1 MGEGITIS
9 DHGNGETVIEE
20 GITISD
26 HGNGET
32 VIEVREGSCQ
42 LFKSPEILKFFLIF
56 LFLTFAL
63 LPSAF
68 VVSII
73 IIILFLLIPKLF
85 CRKVIIA
92 FTPSGEKYC
101 EISTKS
107 YFQIGGYLRFM
118 FASQSGT
125 CAYGAIAFYETK
137 GQGKFIITIP
147 CTDSKKIR
155 IWITYYPETLTKII
169 NKILLLKKSESVAK
183 SEVREDA
190 VLNAENNYSTSIID
204 LLSMIN
210 PASCGIVRK
219 NNHLIFDNKKSY
231 VFNTFWHILG
241 GTLLIS
247 SGLWILAG
255 IAGISKSL
263 GILIPPEPELSI
275 GGSIGYSLVLIYFTL
290 ATALVFRGVYI
301 IVKRLITAVLYQMV
315 WFDNISQVI
324 TLEEQFPIYKSTQKY
339 FWEKAELLIAKPQNA
354 EDYLKDKKVLVLT
367 LQKAGQP
374 ARRVELFKHQ
384 NEEYI
389 QQLRDYILEFHRE
402 QDTDIS
408 DTIR

>member
-1 MGEGITIS
+1 MG
-9 DHGNGETVIEE
+9 E

-42 LFKSPEILKFFLIF
+42 LFESALEILKFFLIF

-73 IIILFLLIPKLF
+73 ILFLLIPKLF
-85 CRKVIIA
+85 CHKVIIA
-92 FTPSGEKYC
+92 FTPSGEEYC

-155 IWITYYPETLTKII
+155 IWITYDSEIYPETLKEII
-169 NKILLLKKSESVAK
+169 YKTLLLKESESVAK
-183 SEVREDA
+183 SEVKEDTA
-190 VLNAENNYSTSIID
+190 LNYSTSIID

-210 PASCGIVRK
+210 PASCIIVRK

-231 VFNTFWHILG
+231 VFNTFWHFLG

-247 SGLWILAG
+247 LGLWIL
-255 IAGISKSL
+255 AGISKSL

-275 GGSIGYSLVLIYFTL
+275 VSSIGYSLVLICFTL

-339 FWEKAELLIAKPQNA
+339 FWEKAELLIEKSQNY

>member
-9 DHGNGETVIEE
+9 DR
-20 GITISD
+20 
-26 HGNGET
+26 GNGET
-32 VIEVREGSCQ
+32 VIEVREALWQ
-42 LFKSPEILKFFLIF
+42 LFESIPEILTFFLIF
-56 LFLTFAL
+56 LLPTFFFL
-63 LPSAF
+63 PIAF
-68 VVSII
+68 VVST
-73 IIILFLLIPKLF
+73 IILFLLIPKLF

-92 FTPSGEKYC
+92 FTPNGEKHC

-107 YFQIGGYLRFM
+107 YFQIGYLKFM
-118 FASQSGT
+118 FANQSGT

-137 GQGKFIITIP
+137 GRGKSTTFIITIP
-147 CTDSKKIR
+147 CADSKKIR

-190 VLNAENNYSTSIID
+190 VLNAENDYSTSIID

-219 NNHLIFDNKKSY
+219 NNHLIFDNKRSHT
-231 VFNTFWHILG
+231 FSTFWHILG

-247 SGLWILAG
+247 LGLWIL
-255 IAGISKSL
+255 AGISKSL

-275 GGSIGYSLVLIYFTL
+275 GSSIGYSLVLICFTL

-339 FWEKAELLIAKPQNA
+339 FWEKAELLIEKSQND

-367 LQKAGQP
+367 LQNAGQP

>member
-9 DHGNGETVIEE
+9 DR
-20 GITISD
+20 
-26 HGNGET
+26 GNGET
-32 VIEVREGSCQ
+32 VIEVREALWQ
-42 LFKSPEILKFFLIF
+42 LFESIPEILTFFLIF
-56 LFLTFAL
+56 LLPTFFFL
-63 LPSAF
+63 PIAF
-68 VVSII
+68 VVST
-73 IIILFLLIPKLF
+73 IILFLLIPKLF

-92 FTPSGEKYC
+92 FTPNGEKHC

-107 YFQIGGYLRFM
+107 YFQIGYLKFM
-118 FASQSGT
+118 FANQSGT

-137 GQGKFIITIP
+137 GRGKSTTFIITIP
-147 CTDSKKIR
+147 CADSKKIR

-190 VLNAENNYSTSIID
+190 VLNAENDYSTSIID

-219 NNHLIFDNKKSY
+219 NNHLIFDNKRSHT
-231 VFNTFWHILG
+231 FSTFWHILG

-247 SGLWILAG
+247 LGLWIL
-255 IAGISKSL
+255 AGISKSL

-275 GGSIGYSLVLIYFTL
+275 GSSIGYSLVLICFTL

-339 FWEKAELLIAKPQNA
+339 FWEKAELLIEKSQND

>member
-9 DHGNGETVIEE
+9 DR
-20 GITISD
+20 
-26 HGNGET
+26 GNGET
-32 VIEVREGSCQ
+32 VIEVREALWQ
-42 LFKSPEILKFFLIF
+42 FLTFFLIF
-56 LFLTFAL
+56 PLPTFAL

-68 VVSII
+68 VVS

-92 FTPSGEKYC
+92 FTPNGEKHC

-137 GQGKFIITIP
+137 GRGKSTTFIITIP
-147 CTDSKKIR
+147 CADSKKIR

-190 VLNAENNYSTSIID
+190 VLNDENNYSTSIID

-219 NNHLIFDNKKSY
+219 NNHLIFDNKRSHT
-231 VFNTFWHILG
+231 FSTFWHILG

-247 SGLWILAG
+247 LGLWIL
-255 IAGISKSL
+255 AGISKSL

-275 GGSIGYSLVLIYFTL
+275 GSSIGYSLVLICFTS

-354 EDYLKDKKVLVLT
+354 EDYLKDKKVLALT

>member
-9 DHGNGETVIEE
+9 DR
-20 GITISD
+20 
-26 HGNGET
+26 GNGET
-32 VIEVREGSCQ
+32 VIEVREALWQ
-42 LFKSPEILKFFLIF
+42 LFESIPEILEFFLIF

-73 IIILFLLIPKLF
+73 ILFLLIPKLF

-92 FTPSGEKYC
+92 FTPNGEKHC

-107 YFQIGGYLRFM
+107 YFQIGYLKFM
-118 FASQSGT
+118 FANQSGT

-137 GQGKFIITIP
+137 GRGKSTTFIITIP
-147 CTDSKKIR
+147 CADSKKIR

-190 VLNAENNYSTSIID
+190 VLNAENDYSTSIID

-219 NNHLIFDNKKSY
+219 NNHLIFDNKRSHT
-231 VFNTFWHILG
+231 FSTFWHILG

-247 SGLWILAG
+247 LGLWIL
-255 IAGISKSL
+255 AGISKSL

-275 GGSIGYSLVLIYFTL
+275 GSSIGYSLVLICFTL

-339 FWEKAELLIAKPQNA
+339 FWEKAELLIEKSQND

>member
-9 DHGNGETVIEE
+9 DR
-20 GITISD
+20 
-26 HGNGET
+26 GNGET
-32 VIEVREGSCQ
+32 VIEVREALWQ
-42 LFKSPEILKFFLIF
+42 LFESIPEILTFFLIF
-56 LFLTFAL
+56 LLPTFFFL
-63 LPSAF
+63 PIAF
-68 VVSII
+68 VVST
-73 IIILFLLIPKLF
+73 IILFLLIPKLF

-92 FTPSGEKYC
+92 FTPNGEKHC

-107 YFQIGGYLRFM
+107 YFQIGYLKFM
-118 FASQSGT
+118 FANQSGT

-147 CTDSKKIR
+147 CADSKKIR

-190 VLNAENNYSTSIID
+190 VLNAENDYSTSIID

-219 NNHLIFDNKKSY
+219 NNHLIFDNKRSHT
-231 VFNTFWHILG
+231 FSTFWHILG

-247 SGLWILAG
+247 LGLWIL
-255 IAGISKSL
+255 AGISKSL

-275 GGSIGYSLVLIYFTL
+275 GSSIGYSLVLICFTL

-339 FWEKAELLIAKPQNA
+339 FWEKAELLIEKSQND

>member
-1 MGEGITIS
+1 MDEAITIS
-9 DHGNGETVIEE
+9 DR
-20 GITISD
+20 
-26 HGNGET
+26 GNGET
-32 VIEVREGSCQ
+32 VIEVREALWQ
-42 LFKSPEILKFFLIF
+42 LSESIPEILTFFLIF
-56 LFLTFAL
+56 LLPTFVFL
-63 LPSAF
+63 PIAF
-68 VVSII
+68 VVST
-73 IIILFLLIPKLF
+73 IILFLLIPKLF

-92 FTPSGEKYC
+92 FTPNGEKHC

-107 YFQIGGYLRFM
+107 YFQIGYLKFM
-118 FASQSGT
+118 FANQSGT

-137 GQGKFIITIP
+137 GRGKSTTFIITIP
-147 CTDSKKIR
+147 CADSKKIR

-190 VLNAENNYSTSIID
+190 VLNAENDYSTSIID

-231 VFNTFWHILG
+231 VFNTFWHLLA

-247 SGLWILAG
+247 LGLWILAG
-255 IAGISKSL
+255 ISKSLAL

-275 GGSIGYSLVLIYFTL
+275 GSSIGYSLVLICFTS

-301 IVKRLITAVLYQMV
+301 IVKRLITGVLYQIV
-315 WFDNISQVI
+315 RFDNISQVI
-324 TLEEQFPIYKSTQKY
+324 TLEEQFPTYKSTQKY

-354 EDYLKDKKVLVLT
+354 EDYLKDKKVLALT

-384 NEEYI
+384 NEHYL
-389 QQLRDYILEFHRE
+389 QQLRDYIVEFYRE
-402 QDTDIS
+402 HYTDIG
-408 DTIR
+408 DTI

>member
-1 MGEGITIS
+1 
-9 DHGNGETVIEE
+9 
-20 GITISD
+20 
-26 HGNGET
+26 
-32 VIEVREGSCQ
+32 
-42 LFKSPEILKFFLIF
+42 
-56 LFLTFAL
+56 
-63 LPSAF
+63 
-68 VVSII
+68 
-73 IIILFLLIPKLF
+73 
-85 CRKVIIA
+85 
-92 FTPSGEKYC
+92 
-101 EISTKS
+101 
-107 YFQIGGYLRFM
+107 M
-118 FASQSGT
+118 FANQSGT

-137 GQGKFIITIP
+137 GRGKSTTFIITIP
-147 CTDSKKIR
+147 CADSKKIR

-183 SEVREDA
+183 SEVREDP

-231 VFNTFWHILG
+231 EFNTFWHILG

-275 GGSIGYSLVLIYFTL
+275 GSSIGYSLVLIYFTL

>member
-1 MGEGITIS
+1 MG
-9 DHGNGETVIEE
+9 E

-32 VIEVREGSCQ
+32 VIEVREGSRQ
-42 LFKSPEILKFFLIF
+42 LFESIPEILEFFLIF

-73 IIILFLLIPKLF
+73 ILFLLIPKLF

-92 FTPSGEKYC
+92 FTPNGEKHC

-107 YFQIGGYLRFM
+107 YFQIGYLKFM
-118 FASQSGT
+118 FANQSGT

-137 GQGKFIITIP
+137 GRGKSTTFIITIP
-147 CTDSKKIR
+147 CADSKKIR

-190 VLNAENNYSTSIID
+190 VLNAENDYSTSIID

-219 NNHLIFDNKKSY
+219 NNHLIFDNKRSHT
-231 VFNTFWHILG
+231 FSTFWHILG

-247 SGLWILAG
+247 LGLWIL
-255 IAGISKSL
+255 AGISKSL

-275 GGSIGYSLVLIYFTL
+275 GSSIGYSLVLICFTL

-339 FWEKAELLIAKPQNA
+339 FWEKAELLIEKSQND

>member
-1 MGEGITIS
+1 MG
-9 DHGNGETVIEE
+9 E

-32 VIEVREGSCQ
+32 VIEVREGSRQ
-42 LFKSPEILKFFLIF
+42 LFESIPEILTFFLIF
-56 LFLTFAL
+56 LLPTFVFL
-63 LPSAF
+63 PIAF
-68 VVSII
+68 VVST
-73 IIILFLLIPKLF
+73 IILFLLIPKLF

-92 FTPSGEKYC
+92 FTPNGEKHC

-107 YFQIGGYLRFM
+107 YFQIGYLKFM
-118 FASQSGT
+118 FANQSGT

-137 GQGKFIITIP
+137 GRGKSTTFIITIP
-147 CTDSKKIR
+147 CADSKKIR

-190 VLNAENNYSTSIID
+190 VLNAENDYSTSIID

-219 NNHLIFDNKKSY
+219 NNHLIFDNERSHT
-231 VFNTFWHILG
+231 FSTFWHILG

-247 SGLWILAG
+247 LGLWIL
-255 IAGISKSL
+255 AGISKSL

-275 GGSIGYSLVLIYFTL
+275 GSSIGYSLVLICFTL

-339 FWEKAELLIAKPQNA
+339 FWEKAELLIEKSQND